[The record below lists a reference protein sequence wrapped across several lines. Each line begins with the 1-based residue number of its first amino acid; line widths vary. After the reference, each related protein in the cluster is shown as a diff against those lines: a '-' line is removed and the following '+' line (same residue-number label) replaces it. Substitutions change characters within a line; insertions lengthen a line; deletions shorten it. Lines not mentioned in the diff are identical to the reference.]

1 MAWDRYF
8 CHIHPFWLTDIRTP
22 LLKHLY
28 PLAFSNMNKY
38 SSGHLAIAETGKTP
52 SHISGFAR
60 SSLRKQL
67 TNQNCKSG
75 AEKFQLRFQYYILP
89 GLQSHGKQL
98 YSKMYRAEY

>member
-8 CHIHPFWLTDIRTP
+8 CHIHSFWLTDIRTP

-60 SSLRKQL
+60 SSTGKAAYKSELQKRSGKIPAPL
-67 TNQNCKSG
+67 SILHSARVAVTWKTTLLQNV
-75 AEKFQLRFQYYILP
+75 
-89 GLQSHGKQL
+89 
-98 YSKMYRAEY
+98 